1 MSQDKEDDPFDK
13 HRDSQGRVL
22 RRWGHLDVTDEQ
34 RASVEKSMEAW
45 RVFSRKPAIRACCWS
60 SAYYRRPRGNE
71 DLGLQGG
78 LGLTKRLGLQQA
90 GTGPS
95 IVGLGRHAGPGLAT

>member
-1 MSQDKEDDPFDK
+1 MSQDKQDDPFDK

-45 RVFSRKPAIRACCWS
+45 RVFRETGDTSLLL
-60 SAYYRRPRGNE
+60 E
-71 DLGLQGG
+71 LGILPPP
-78 LGLTKRLGLQQA
+78 
-90 GTGPS
+90 TGQ
-95 IVGLGRHAGPGLAT
+95 

>member
-1 MSQDKEDDPFDK
+1 MSQDKQDDPFDK

-45 RVFSRKPAIRACCWS
+45 RVFRETGDTSLLLELGILPPP
-60 SAYYRRPRGNE
+60 PR
-71 DLGLQGG
+71 Q
-78 LGLTKRLGLQQA
+78 
-90 GTGPS
+90 
-95 IVGLGRHAGPGLAT
+95 